1 MLFGVVEM
9 AKSRLT
15 FNIDEDVK
23 IRIQH
28 LALDKKTTITDLCVE
43 WITDALEKETGQTK
57 LEVE

>member
-1 MLFGVVEM
+1 M